1 LPILNQGPKPIIQ
14 YKQYNAIPTPTLFE
28 GCPKLQSERISKE
41 YQRLLYS
48 FLMDEAS
55 SHRGEAL
62 SANLEP
68 FAKQMSPAKHVLVG
82 VFVLARQ
89 VQYLPF

>member
-1 LPILNQGPKPIIQ
+1 
-14 YKQYNAIPTPTLFE
+14 
-28 GCPKLQSERISKE
+28 
-41 YQRLLYS
+41 
-48 FLMDEAS
+48 MDEAS

-68 FAKQMSPAKHVLVG
+68 FAQQMSPAKHVLVG

-89 VQYLPF
+89 VQHLPF